1 MVFYPPLSLLSIP
14 AALRPHSVRTVPLP
28 CCQVRAKC
36 LHLAALRWYC
46 AAPPEPLPS
55 PARCASPATPPL
67 PSLHPSK
74 WGVKGRSVNHDMKD
88 ATSRSRPSAHVSVCV
103 PGGPSATPADS
114 VVPRE
119 EASGFRGGALGFFVY
134 LSRRVVLKLS
144 KVWPSRRGARTS
156 PP

>member
-14 AALRPHSVRTVPLP
+14 ATLRPHSVRTVPLP

-74 WGVKGRSVNHDMKD
+74 WGVKGRSVNYDMKD
-88 ATSRSRPSAHVSVCV
+88 ATSRSRPSAHVSVQ
-103 PGGPSATPADS
+103 G
-114 VVPRE
+114 
-119 EASGFRGGALGFFVY
+119 
-134 LSRRVVLKLS
+134 
-144 KVWPSRRGARTS
+144 RRGAGEPIGSSNPHKNRGCEIQTR
-156 PP
+156 PREITYFYKNKYVFT